1 MIANVHKLSVRSPF
15 TPPIGV
21 WPKAMLVAIAYFI
34 GAETAFL
41 VGTLSDDI
49 FAPFWPPNVIL
60 FCALLLAPRRHWWIY
75 VAAAFPAHVV
85 AELGIGM
92 PAPQWLVAFASNC
105 VVAVLNAYL
114 VQNALVEAPWL
125 GSLRKASLYILITA
139 VASPAVA
146 ALGGAFVP
154 IFGGGVVNDYF
165 VFWGEWYLSNALG
178 YLTLGPIF
186 LILFSEG
193 AKSLSSVSL
202 RLLLEA
208 ILLAVAIV
216 VVCALAFRISAG
228 TVASGYVP
236 ALLYSPLPFI
246 LWSAIRFGEKGASSA
261 ILLVTIVLLWLTLN
275 SSSLFIAGTR
285 EANVFALQV
294 FLISLSV
301 PVLLLGASIDEARN
315 AVGAIRESEERMS
328 FAAASANVGL
338 WYLEPSTGRLWSTD
352 YCRSMLGLAPG
363 TALTRMTIVNA
374 IHPDDRRSAVES
386 IRSAAYSGEEVTAE
400 FRIVLPDGAIRWF
413 RTRARS
419 DRDELGKPVR
429 VSGIFA
435 DITASKEAEHKAD
448 LQRRELAH
456 LTRVSAMGQ
465 LSGAIAH
472 ELNQPLAAILSNAQ
486 AVQLMLESE
495 APNLADIGDTIDDI
509 VTEDKRASEVID
521 RLRRLLRKDEGK
533 FEPLDLNE
541 LIASTLRLLHSEIVT
556 RKINVTTSLASDLP
570 PAWGDSIQLQQ
581 VLLNLI
587 MNAMDALASMPA
599 ARRIVTV
606 STRRLSE
613 DQLEIAVSDLG
624 QGLGPEGQS
633 RALEPFFTTKPH
645 GLGLGLSICSTIV
658 SSHGSTLQLANNA
671 EGGARASFILRA
683 RQPSTA
689 VNVSPEVCS

>member
-75 VAAAFPAHVV
+75 IAAAFPAHVV

-92 PAPQWLVAFASNC
+92 PAPQWSVAFASNC

-114 VQNALVEAPWL
+114 VQIALVEAPWL

-154 IFGGGVVNDYF
+154 IFGGGAVNDYF
-165 VFWGEWYLSNALG
+165 VFWGQWYLSNALG

-315 AVGAIRESEERMS
+315 AVGAIRESTAPAPDRGRPPRRL
-328 FAAASANVGL
+328 AAEDETTLPRADSGSISL
-338 WYLEPSTGRLWSTD
+338 TPSPPS
-352 YCRSMLGLAPG
+352 APG
-363 TALTRMTIVNA
+363 SAIADAHAVLESGDGSFTHASQLAL
-374 IHPDDRRSAVES
+374 RRQD
-386 IRSAAYSGEEVTAE
+386 AARRCSG
-400 FRIVLPDGAIRWF
+400 
-413 RTRARS
+413 RARKCS
-419 DRDELGKPVR
+419 QT
-429 VSGIFA
+429 S
-435 DITASKEAEHKAD
+435 
-448 LQRRELAH
+448 
-456 LTRVSAMGQ
+456 SATWAG
-465 LSGAIAH
+465 SRSTC
-472 ELNQPLAAILSNAQ
+472 PS
-486 AVQLMLESE
+486 
-495 APNLADIGDTIDDI
+495 
-509 VTEDKRASEVID
+509 
-521 RLRRLLRKDEGK
+521 RRLLWRGC
-533 FEPLDLNE
+533 
-541 LIASTLRLLHSEIVT
+541 R
-556 RKINVTTSLASDLP
+556 
-570 PAWGDSIQLQQ
+570 PA
-581 VLLNLI
+581 
-587 MNAMDALASMPA
+587 
-599 ARRIVTV
+599 
-606 STRRLSE
+606 
-613 DQLEIAVSDLG
+613 
-624 QGLGPEGQS
+624 
-633 RALEPFFTTKPH
+633 
-645 GLGLGLSICSTIV
+645 
-658 SSHGSTLQLANNA
+658 
-671 EGGARASFILRA
+671 
-683 RQPSTA
+683 
-689 VNVSPEVCS
+689 